1 MSVVPQGVPLLDID
15 SSGCPLMPV
24 SVQWVPR
31 RERGGRE
38 CSLLLGLPQAPA
50 FPPCLI
56 LTGLPLPE
64 VPTGAHVLP
73 RGGTNARRVARS
85 LRKRS
90 GASIFCSGAPS
101 LGREEESQICPNL
114 ALPAWPPSSVW
125 GGDGAADDSGL
136 GSGALFPKAPARASL
151 EVARCWGAPVVAEA
165 WSVVS

>member
-1 MSVVPQGVPLLDID
+1 
-15 SSGCPLMPV
+15 MP
-24 SVQWVPR
+24 P
-31 RERGGRE
+31 
-38 CSLLLGLPQAPA
+38 LLGLPQAPA

-73 RGGTNARRVARS
+73 RGGTNARRVAQS
-85 LRKRS
+85 VRKRS

-125 GGDGAADDSGL
+125 GGDRGGMTQAWGREPRFQRHQLAPL
-136 GSGALFPKAPARASL
+136 WKWRAVGALLLLQRPGLWFHRGVGPGLPGSM
-151 EVARCWGAPVVAEA
+151 
-165 WSVVS
+165 